1 MIKMHTLLTEI
12 TLDGVTPYVTQFAWR
27 KAGEWRETEFQA
39 DDIAITLSMVPE
51 PHNEWSFA
59 ILTPTRDGQGHTV
72 AHSRSAAVG
81 QVSYLRLMAT
91 VAEALLDF
99 ATQWQPAAI
108 DVTGSDTAS
117 TAKDLQK
124 TRIYR
129 SLLHANAV
137 KLLRIGYGVLDR
149 SGKLY
154 IVRSTRADSTGVA
167 EQS

>member
-1 MIKMHTLLTEI
+1 MIQLRSILAEI
-12 TLDGVTPYVTQFAWR
+12 TLDGATPYATQFAWR

-39 DDIAITLSMVPE
+39 DDITITLSMVPE

-91 VAEALLDF
+91 AMEALLDF

-137 KLLRIGYGVLDR
+137 KLSRIGYTVLDR

-154 IVRSTRADSTGVA
+154 IVRNTRADSTGVA